1 MESAG
6 IMPESAADVTTPG
19 TTTTVEDNAKDS
31 AGKMN
36 WLALTIETRMGHSHE
51 ANNSNDL
58 NG

>member
-1 MESAG
+1 
-6 IMPESAADVTTPG
+6 MPESAADVTTLG

-36 WLALTIETRMGHSHE
+36 WLALRTIETRMGHSHE